1 MKAILCK
8 SCFSYFG
15 QCSQMDDNIVNAA
28 NDVLEE
34 MHSEQNKRDLQLRD
48 EIQELK
54 VSMEFI
60 KSQLSIAN
68 QKLSELVL

>member
-1 MKAILCK
+1 
-8 SCFSYFG
+8 
-15 QCSQMDDNIVNAA
+15 MDDNIVNAA
-28 NDVLEE
+28 NDVLER
-34 MHSEQNKRDLQLRD
+34 MHSEKNERDLQLRD

-68 QKLSELVL
+68 QKLSELAL